1 MKIISNFA
9 QFYFANEFKKDMV
22 KKLNIEKNFIAE
34 ISKNWQAGDMIVV
47 SSRPG
52 MGKSKFLLSIIR
64 VY

>member
-1 MKIISNFA
+1 
-9 QFYFANEFKKDMV
+9 MV